1 MITVTIDGKE
11 IKLEKPVT
19 VLEAARSAG
28 IKIPTL
34 CWHEQLERYGGCR
47 LCLVEIEKMPRLQTA
62 CTFMVADGMVVRT
75 ETEQTANV
83 RRGILEF
90 LLINHP
96 LDCPVCD
103 KAGEC
108 ELQNLVGKYGPAK
121 GRYKEKKRKV
131 PESLEDPIIV
141 RNMERCIM
149 CTRCVRMCEGVQGAS
164 AIDVISRGGHSH
176 IEPFS
181 GGKYDCEY
189 CGNCISVCPVGAI
202 MSRLHR
208 HSFRPWQMENEIETI
223 CPYCGV
229 GCTLIVQVRDDVI
242 KRVVP
247 RIGSVVNNGLLCTR
261 GRFGYEFV
269 GSKERLTTPLV
280 RIAPKTQSGV
290 GSQESTLSQPPF
302 DKGGSQ
308 GGVISELFR
317 EATWEEAIS
326 LVAKKL
332 SEIKEEYGNP
342 AIAGIASPRCT
353 NEDNYIFQKFMRVAL
368 GTNNIDS
375 TARTGFAGAQS
386 FIENIFGQGATAN
399 IISGLSNSDLV
410 FVIGGDPTTVNPILG
425 LQIRACSRNGGNI
438 LTIGNFKGLEYF
450 SPQKLVPVL
459 YTEDILLE
467 GIVTVL
473 KNKKRLSDANSKL
486 EAKIKDISTSIEDVK
501 NICKIEEKDFNEF
514 LNILSESTNPS
525 IVIGKETAQSNGAS
539 YKLLLLSAIN
549 YLINGRLY
557 LLSDRANEQGLL
569 DMGCAPDI
577 LPGYRPVSYVESKR
591 RYESIWES
599 ELPGKTGLTIFEM
612 VNAAKNGSLK
622 AMYVM
627 GENPVYN
634 LPDSKTVEAAL
645 RNIEFLVVQDIFLTE
660 TGKLADVV
668 LPALSWAEKDGTFTN
683 MERRIQRLRKAVNGN
698 GMEDWRIISEI
709 ARNMGKKFDYSNAED
724 IFNEI
729 CKASPLHK
737 DLTYEDIEKGGG
749 IYPYKGEPLRD
760 GMEEIQVHNAE
771 RLSVNGKLYL
781 RIERPLFHSGTLSRR
796 APALV
801 KIYPEAVVRISP
813 DTAKALSFK
822 EGEVVRVSTKIGSI
836 ELPVVIDKALDN
848 FSVML
853 TNNFEGK
860 SAYRLMGY
868 DIEPVTRAS
877 VLDGNTVAIEKAGL

>member
-1 MITVTIDGKE
+1 MITVTINGKE

-34 CWHEQLERYGGCR
+34 CWHEQLEKYGGCR
-47 LCLVEIEKMPRLQTA
+47 LCLVEIEKIPRLQTA
-62 CTFMVADGMVVRT
+62 CTFMVADGMIVRT
-75 ETEQTANV
+75 ETAQIADV

-108 ELQNLVGKYGPAK
+108 ELQDLVEKYGPTK

-131 PESLEDPIIV
+131 PESLEDPAIV

-164 AIDVISRGGHSH
+164 AIDVIGRGGHSH

-181 GGKYDCEY
+181 GGKYECEY

-208 HSFRPWQMENEIETI
+208 HSFRPWQMTGKTETI

-229 GCTLIVQVRDDVI
+229 GCTLVLQVRDNGI
-242 KRVVP
+242 KRVISK
-247 RIGSVVNNGLLCTR
+247 IGTPVNNGLLCSR
-261 GRFGYEFV
+261 GKFGYEFV
-269 GSKERLTTPLV
+269 GNKERLTSPL
-280 RIAPKTQSGV
+280 IKKNGV
-290 GSQESTLSQPPF
+290 LE
-302 DKGGSQ
+302 K
-308 GGVISELFR
+308 
-317 EATWEEAIS
+317 ATWEEAIT

-332 SEIKEEYGNP
+332 ADIKKNYGND
-342 AIAGIASPRCT
+342 AVAGIASPRCT
-353 NEDNYIFQKFMRVAL
+353 NEDNYVFQKFMRVAL

-410 FVIGGDPTTVNPILG
+410 FVIGGDPTTINPILG

-450 SPQKLVPVL
+450 SPQKLAPVL
-459 YTEDILLE
+459 YTEDVLLE
-467 GIVTVL
+467 GIVTAL
-473 KNKKRLSDANSKL
+473 KNKKGLSDANPKL
-486 EAKIKDISTSIEDVK
+486 EAKIKDISASIEDVK
-501 NICKIEEKDFNEF
+501 NICKIEEKDFNDF
-514 LNILSESTNPS
+514 VNVLSESTTPS
-525 IVIGKETAQSNGAS
+525 IVIGKETTQSNGAS

-549 YLINGRLY
+549 YLINGRIY
-557 LLSDRANEQGLL
+557 LLSDRANEQGVL

-577 LPGYRPVSYVESKR
+577 LPGYMPVSYVEFRKR
-591 RYESIWES
+591 CESIWQS
-599 ELPGKTGLTIFEM
+599 EIPEKQGLAIFEM
-612 VNAAKNGSLK
+612 IDTARNGSLK

-627 GENPVYN
+627 GENPVFN
-634 LPDSKTVEAAL
+634 LPDSGNVKSAL
-645 RNIEFLVVQDIFLTE
+645 KNVGFVVVHDIFMTE
-660 TGKLADVV
+660 TARLADVV
-668 LPALSWAEKDGTFTN
+668 LPALGWAEKDGTFTN
-683 MERRIQRLRKAVNGN
+683 MERRIQRVRKAVNGN

-709 ARNMGKKFDYSNAED
+709 AKNMGKKFNYSNAED

-729 CKASPLHK
+729 CRVSPLHK
-737 DLTYEDIEKGGG
+737 DLTYEDIEKGAG
-749 IYPYKGEPLRD
+749 IYPYKGGPLR
-760 GMEEIQVHNAE
+760 GVMEEIQTHNAE

-781 RIERPLFHSGTLSRR
+781 RIEGPLFHSGTLSRR

-801 KIYPEAVVRISP
+801 QIYPEAVVRISP

-822 EGEVVRVSTKIGSI
+822 EGEVVRVSTKTGSI

-860 SAYRLMGY
+860 GAYRLMEY
-868 DIEPVTRAS
+868 SIEPVLKTTC
-877 VLDGNTVAIEKAGL
+877 LDGIEIQVEKVRT